1 MRKSKGILI
10 AGVLLLMLSTTGC
23 SGSTP
28 AKVGEVTQEVQSASA
43 VATTQQTIDPLS
55 TDNPAAKILQ
65 VFYGDIDKEF
75 IISKSTASPDQSE
88 IGIVDQLVGVGVLED
103 SVEINKMEE
112 KQENNQKILYLDFNK
127 ELSNQLLKAGSADE
141 RIVLGSITNTFVTAM
156 KADGVL
162 ITVEGETLST
172 GYKSYVDPLTYY
184 PACPEKRVSVVTQID
199 GKDQT
204 VKLLRS
210 YQEMGFAVNYD
221 DSRFESSYNKEENST
236 TLASREK
243 RMDGM
248 PKAYFKVYQM
258 TEDLSAAEQVLLGK
272 TKNPIQESTSLGV
285 DSVIAK
291 KIQGKDLSGIYKE
304 EYYLF
309 DSQGTT
315 WVVEMGYEKSEQ
327 NALYPILGLFR
338 DSFEVVQ

>member
-1 MRKSKGILI
+1 MKKRKSILA
-10 AGVLLLMLSTTGC
+10 AGVLLLMLGTTGC
-23 SGSTP
+23 SGSAP

-43 VATTQQTIDPLS
+43 AATTQQTIDPLS

-88 IGIVDQLVGVGVLED
+88 IGIVDQLVGAGVLED

-112 KQENNQKILYLDFNK
+112 KQKNNRKIIYLDFNK

-141 RIVLGSITNTFVTAM
+141 RIILGSITNTFITAF

-162 ITVEGETLST
+162 ITVEGGTLST

-184 PACPEKRVSVVTQID
+184 PPCQEKTVSAAIRIG

-221 DSRFESSYNKEENST
+221 DSRFEWSYNKEEDATILLSK
-236 TLASREK
+236 EK

-248 PKAYFKVYQM
+248 PKAYFKVYRM
-258 TEDLSAAEQVLLGK
+258 AEDLSAAEQILLGK
-272 TKNPIQESTSLGV
+272 TKNPVQESASLGV
-285 DSVIAK
+285 DSIIAK
-291 KIQGKDLSGIYKE
+291 KVQGKDLSDIYQE

-315 WVVEMGYEKSEQ
+315 WAVEMGYEKSEQ
-327 NALYPILGLFR
+327 DTLYPILGLFR